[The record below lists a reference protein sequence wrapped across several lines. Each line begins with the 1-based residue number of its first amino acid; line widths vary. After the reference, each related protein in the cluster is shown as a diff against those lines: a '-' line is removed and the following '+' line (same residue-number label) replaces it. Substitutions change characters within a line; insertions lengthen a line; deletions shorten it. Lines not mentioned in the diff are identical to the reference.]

1 MLFSIEAH
9 ATATPRTAARCIGPR
24 PAFASCDQEAAVL
37 PPWGEGI
44 RYSSRRRSTH
54 VALLTS
60 KSDLTALVFLVKNML
75 NLRRLGAFVLGAS
88 LSAGVVHCDN
98 ASVIMQLRKRDLSAR
113 TRHVHTN
120 LGSVYDAIDAGKIVV
135 QHVATMQNPANTLTV
150 AESQD
155 RFRASVTL
163 LSGHAAWTFVHQ
175 YFLLKF
181 QLMCAVAH
189 DVRFGGTQH
198 STQTP
203 SNRPQPPQQNNTSR
217 AFWNLPP

>member
-98 ASVIMQLRKRDLSAR
+98 ASVIMQLRKRDLLAHARHIRTNMGFVYGATDDGTITMNTSAR
-113 TRHVHTN
+113 CRTRPAPSHRPRTTT
-120 LGSVYDAIDAGKIVV
+120 GSAPRPASSSARSPGLRSIICRHPAFTHGRPSAG
-135 QHVATMQNPANTLTV
+135 
-150 AESQD
+150 
-155 RFRASVTL
+155 
-163 LSGHAAWTFVHQ
+163 
-175 YFLLKF
+175 
-181 QLMCAVAH
+181 
-189 DVRFGGTQH
+189 
-198 STQTP
+198 
-203 SNRPQPPQQNNTSR
+203 
-217 AFWNLPP
+217 